1 MITVEK
7 LEKGTYFDD
16 AFKIS
21 FRYDPTTVAK
31 VKELA
36 ERRYLPEDRA
46 WEIPAHELP
55 ALIEKVGLSNIK
67 SEEAVVQALNTKEIE
82 DKREATQERLK
93 GIKPVRDFDFKTAP
107 LPHQIEAFN
116 YGMEKNS
123 LLIGDEQGLGK
134 TKESID
140 ICVARKKELIK
151 TLIVCGVNSVK
162 YNWEKEIQIHSNEGC
177 VMVDGKTM
185 DVRVQQLND
194 WYRGSSY
201 FGVINI
207 ESLRNEKI
215 QDALYLGIKDGYI
228 GAIIVDEIHKAKN
241 GGSQQGKALRF
252 LKAPVKIGL
261 SGTPMNKAE
270 DLWNILTW
278 LGVER
283 RSFYSFRNAY
293 CTRGA
298 IDSMLGITGFSSMTN
313 EQLQKFVG
321 KGGRQYN
328 FISAGVAKG
337 KGFSGEV
344 ICNIYAPKGTKMI
357 YAEPFSYYSGAD
369 YDTSGFDDWDG
380 TKKQSTFGGESEMI
394 IQRGAYYRITK
405 IEKSGYT
412 TYIDMEVVLDKGYDK
427 FQQRGAFKGLER

>member
-134 TKESID
+134 TRKEVADLVGASTQSI
-140 ICVARKKELIK
+140 RL
-151 TLIVCGVNSVK
+151 
-162 YNWEKEIQIHSNEGC
+162 WE
-177 VMVDGKTM
+177 
-185 DVRVQQLND
+185 
-194 WYRGSSY
+194 
-201 FGVINI
+201 
-207 ESLRNEKI
+207 
-215 QDALYLGIKDGYI
+215 DA
-228 GAIIVDEIHKAKN
+228 GAIPASVRDEGGYRYWYEEDLEAIKAYASLPRKAK
-241 GGSQQGKALRF
+241 
-252 LKAPVKIGL
+252 LKK
-261 SGTPMNKAE
+261 
-270 DLWNILTW
+270 
-278 LGVER
+278 
-283 RSFYSFRNAY
+283 
-293 CTRGA
+293 
-298 IDSMLGITGFSSMTN
+298 
-313 EQLQKFVG
+313 
-321 KGGRQYN
+321 
-328 FISAGVAKG
+328 
-337 KGFSGEV
+337 
-344 ICNIYAPKGTKMI
+344 
-357 YAEPFSYYSGAD
+357 
-369 YDTSGFDDWDG
+369 
-380 TKKQSTFGGESEMI
+380 
-394 IQRGAYYRITK
+394 
-405 IEKSGYT
+405 
-412 TYIDMEVVLDKGYDK
+412 
-427 FQQRGAFKGLER
+427 

>member
-201 FGVINI
+201 FGVNTTANANTTGAGADSTPKAKTEEEIRAELQKEYEKMADKRVTDAIKKKEKEWADKQAKEKMTEDERRQAEEQERLQAQAKRDLDLTIKGLKLDVVDAVQEMGLDAGFRNLI
-207 ESLRNEKI
+207 AVEDLATITDEDERKAKLTERVKGMKKLFDAEVAKEVAKAKAEFLKGSTPATGSSSNKKDETKYDAYKKAGNVKGMLNEK
-215 QDALYLGIKDGYI
+215 L
-228 GAIIVDEIHKAKN
+228 
-241 GGSQQGKALRF
+241 
-252 LKAPVKIGL
+252 
-261 SGTPMNKAE
+261 
-270 DLWNILTW
+270 
-278 LGVER
+278 
-283 RSFYSFRNAY
+283 
-293 CTRGA
+293 
-298 IDSMLGITGFSSMTN
+298 
-313 EQLQKFVG
+313 
-321 KGGRQYN
+321 
-328 FISAGVAKG
+328 
-337 KGFSGEV
+337 
-344 ICNIYAPKGTKMI
+344 
-357 YAEPFSYYSGAD
+357 
-369 YDTSGFDDWDG
+369 
-380 TKKQSTFGGESEMI
+380 
-394 IQRGAYYRITK
+394 GAYRNK
-405 IEKSGYT
+405 EN
-412 TYIDMEVVLDKGYDK
+412 E
-427 FQQRGAFKGLER
+427 E